1 MLYAPLLQEC
11 LKLEIFQHCDL
22 KLPQQEVL
30 FFKSKHQSFSFWLFL
45 LPVGL
50 WTNNS
55 QGSYQHTCEKKIV
68 TIPVPYLAGKG
79 VGKNNQIMCIVCFES
94 LERKFTLKGIII

>member
-30 FFKSKHQSFSFWLFL
+30 FFKSIHQSFSFWLFL

-55 QGSYQHTCEKKIV
+55 QESYQHTCEKKTV
-68 TIPVPYLAGKG
+68 TIPVPYLAGTG
-79 VGKNNQIMCIVCFES
+79 VGENNQIMCIVCFES

>member
-30 FFKSKHQSFSFWLFL
+30 VFKSKCQSFSFWLFL
-45 LPVGL
+45 LSVGV

-55 QGSYQHTCEKKIV
+55 QESYQYICEKKTV
-68 TIPVPYLAGKG
+68 NIPVPYLAGKG
-79 VGKNNQIMCIVCFES
+79 VGENNQLMCFTCFES
-94 LERKFTLKGIII
+94 LERKFTCKGIII